1 MGPLELSI
9 DIVLPAAL
17 WPLGVDSASNRNEYQ
32 GYFLGCKGGRC
43 VEPYRL
49 HVSIVLKSWSLN
61 LLEPSGPVQD
71 CTEIALPFN
80 HLPDWL

>member
-43 VEPYRL
+43 VEPYHL
-49 HVSIVLKSWSLN
+49 HVSS
-61 LLEPSGPVQD
+61 
-71 CTEIALPFN
+71 
-80 HLPDWL
+80 